1 VLVLTRRTE
10 ERIVVGDDIV
20 ITILAIEG
28 DKVKLGIDAPR
39 DVAILRDEL
48 VKAVHQQNLAALR
61 FTEHAPPESM
71 KKLQAILAARDEAE
85 G

>member
-1 VLVLTRRTE
+1 MLVLTRRTD

-20 ITILAIEG
+20 ITILGIEG

-48 VKAVHQQNLAALR
+48 VEAVHQQNLAALR
-61 FTEHAPPESM
+61 FAENTPPESM